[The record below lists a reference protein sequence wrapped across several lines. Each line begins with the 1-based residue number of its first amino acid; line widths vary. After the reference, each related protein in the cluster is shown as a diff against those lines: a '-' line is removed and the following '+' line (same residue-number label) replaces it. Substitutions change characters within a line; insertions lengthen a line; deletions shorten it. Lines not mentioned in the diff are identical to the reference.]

1 MAYGI
6 FAKSFFIR
14 SIMDNLIRS
23 ILPDPPP
30 QTVNGMVNAVREI
43 IQSLALLGLWRAKFF
58 EHAAIYGGTSLR
70 ILYGLDR
77 FSEDLDFSL
86 LKPSPDFN
94 FSVYSAALQNELEA
108 FGFEVTFE
116 VRHKTAATSIESA
129 FLKGNTYNQL
139 IVIKA
144 PEQILSGVN
153 RQSILKVKLE
163 VDTNPPQ
170 GFNTE
175 MKYVFSP
182 VQYAVRSY
190 TLPSLFA
197 GKVHALLFRKWKSR
211 VKGRDWYD
219 FAWYASRYPLL
230 NLAHLGERMRQSG
243 AYKANTPLS
252 REILMDLIDN
262 AINEVNIDKIREEV
276 IPFVMNVRVLDIW
289 SKEFFRAAAER
300 ILVE

>member
-1 MAYGI
+1 MN
-6 FAKSFFIR
+6 S
-14 SIMDNLIRS
+14 LIRS
-23 ILPDPPP
+23 MLPSPSP

-43 IQSLALLGLWRAKFF
+43 MQSLALLGLWRAKFF
-58 EHAAIYGGTSLR
+58 EHAAFYGGTSLR

-86 LKPSPDFN
+86 LKPSPNFN
-94 FSVYSAALQNELEA
+94 FLVYAAALQNELEA

-116 VRHKTAATSIESA
+116 VRHKTARTAIESA

-144 PEQILSGVN
+144 PEQILAGVN

-182 VQYAVRSY
+182 VQFAVRSY

-219 FAWYASRYPLL
+219 FAWYTSRYPGL
-230 NLAHLGERMRQSG
+230 NLAHLEERMRQSEHY
-243 AYKANTPLS
+243 AEEEPLS
-252 REILMDLIDN
+252 RTVLMEYIGN
-262 AINEVNIDKIREEV
+262 AIDSVNIDEARREV
-276 IPFVMNVRVLDIW
+276 IPFVADVRVLDIW

-300 ILVE
+300 IVVE

>member
-1 MAYGI
+1 MNSLI
-6 FAKSFFIR
+6 KS
-14 SIMDNLIRS
+14 L
-23 ILPDPPP
+23 LPDPAPK
-30 QTVNGMVNAVREI
+30 TIDGMVNALREI
-43 IQSLALLGLWRAKFF
+43 MQSLALLGLWRAKFF
-58 EHAAIYGGTSLR
+58 ENAAFYGGTSLR

-94 FSVYSAALQNELEA
+94 FSVYSDALKNELEA

-116 VRHKTAATSIESA
+116 VKHKTAISAIESA

-153 RQSILKVKLE
+153 RQSIIKVKLE

-170 GFNTE
+170 GFSTE
-175 MKYVFSP
+175 MKYVFTP
-182 VQYAVRSY
+182 VQFAVRSY

-211 VKGRDWYD
+211 IKGRDWYD
-219 FAWYASRYPLL
+219 FIWYTSRYPVI
-230 NLAHLGERMRQSG
+230 NIAHLKERMCQSG
-243 AYKANTPLS
+243 DYTEDKPLS
-252 REILMDLIDN
+252 LVSLKDLIAN
-262 AINEVNIDKIREEV
+262 AIDALNIDEARKEV
-276 IPFVMNVRVLDIW
+276 IPFVADVRVLDIW
-289 SKEFFRAAAER
+289 SKEFFRAAAGR
-300 ILVE
+300 IKEE

>member
-58 EHAAIYGGTSLR
+58 EHAAFYGGTSLR

>member
-1 MAYGI
+1 
-6 FAKSFFIR
+6 
-14 SIMDNLIRS
+14 MDSLIRS

-30 QTVNGMVNAVREI
+30 QTMTGMVNAVHEI
-43 IQSLALLGLWRAKFF
+43 MQSLALLGLWRAKFF
-58 EHAAIYGGTSLR
+58 EHAAFYGGTALR
-70 ILYGLDR
+70 ILYRLDR

-94 FSVYSAALQNELEA
+94 FSVYSDALQKELEA

-116 VRHKTAATSIESA
+116 VKHKTAGTAIESA

-144 PEQILSGVN
+144 PAQILSGVN

-182 VQYAVRSY
+182 VQFAVRSY

-219 FAWYASRYPLL
+219 FAWYTSRYPLL
-230 NLAHLGERMRQSG
+230 NLAHLEERMRQSG
-243 AYKANTPLS
+243 NYAGEKPLT
-252 REILMDLIDN
+252 REALMDFIAIAIDD
-262 AINEVNIDKIREEV
+262 VNIEEARKEV
-276 IPFVMNVRVLDIW
+276 IPFVDDARALDIW
-289 SKEFFRAAAER
+289 SKEFFMAAAER
-300 ILVE
+300 IMVE